1 MLPALNFPPIGAR
14 FSGSAANPQIF
25 DIVRKKFVD
34 LTPEEWVRQHLVHFL
49 AEHRGYPR
57 SLMGVEKQLKL
68 NNTLKRTDLVIYNNA
83 LAPLLLA
90 ECKADTVPLTQQVVD
105 QALRYNI
112 PLQVPYV
119 LLTNGLRHVCF
130 KINGGEAE
138 FLQGIPA
145 YGELG

>member
-14 FSGSAANPQIF
+14 FSGLAANPQIF

-49 AEHRGYPR
+49 VHQQGYPI
-57 SLMGVEKQLKL
+57 SLIGVEKQLKL
-68 NNTLKRTDLVIYNNA
+68 NNTLKRTDVVVYNNS
-83 LAPLLLA
+83 LTPLMLA
-90 ECKADTVPLTQQVVD
+90 ECKANSVALTQQTVD

-130 KINGGEAE
+130 RIRGGEAE

-145 YGELG
+145 YADLL

>member
-1 MLPALNFPPIGAR
+1 MPALNFPPIDAR
-14 FSGSAANPQIF
+14 FSGSEARPQIF

-49 AEHRGYPR
+49 VYHRGYPL
-57 SLMGVEKQLKL
+57 SLTGVEKQLKL
-68 NNTLKRTDLVIYNNA
+68 NNTLKRTDVVIYNNS
-83 LAPLLLA
+83 LTPLLLA
-90 ECKADTVPLTQQVVD
+90 ECKADTVQLTQQTVD

-130 KINGGEAE
+130 RINGGEAE
-138 FLQGIPA
+138 FLRGIPG
-145 YGELG
+145 YEELK